1 MTTATNVT
9 INSAAELD
17 LDTLDAV
24 AGSSIRET
32 SEDIDA
38 LRRAGYLNEEFG
50 CLLFHWKSASAK
62 VDEAWARAGVHCY
75 TRPNDDNTY
84 AINGKQVSHD
94 KVLQYLR
101 TGEV

>member
-50 CLLFHWKSASAK
+50 CLLFHCKKRLCQGRRSLGPRR
-62 VDEAWARAGVHCY
+62 RALLH
-75 TRPNDDNTY
+75 
-84 AINGKQVSHD
+84 
-94 KVLQYLR
+94 
-101 TGEV
+101 